1 MHPERSL
8 NSATFNDFKYLIFL
22 KLSKEV
28 YLFLFKS
35 HFIFS
40 LTIFFSLMY
49 SDSSLSISLDII
61 EPTVNLASWEII
73 FFYISVYVCNVS
85 YLIIYQTHPLH
96 CECLRAIGNME
107 YGSI

>member
-8 NSATFNDFKYLIFL
+8 NSAMFNDFKYLIFL

-28 YLFLFKS
+28 YFYLNLTL
-35 HFIFS
+35 IFS
-40 LTIFFSLMY
+40 LTIFFSPMY

-61 EPTVNLASWEII
+61 EPTVNLVSWEII
-73 FFYISVYVCNVS
+73 FFCISVYVCNVS

-96 CECLRAIGNME
+96 CE
-107 YGSI
+107 